1 MISYKGGNG
10 TSQEEAILIDGAKDE
25 IEGVNAEYDWLEE
38 KFGRQNKKWEMID
51 QLLIDEDDRQYDL
64 LKIRLR
70 NGDIKEFWFDIT
82 EFFGE

>member
-10 TSQEEAILIDGAKDE
+10 KSQEEAILIDGAKDE

-38 KFGRQNKKWEMID
+38 KFGRQNEKWELID
-51 QLLIDEDDRQYDL
+51 QLLIEEDDRQYDL

-70 NGDIKEFWFDIT
+70 NGDINEFWFDIT